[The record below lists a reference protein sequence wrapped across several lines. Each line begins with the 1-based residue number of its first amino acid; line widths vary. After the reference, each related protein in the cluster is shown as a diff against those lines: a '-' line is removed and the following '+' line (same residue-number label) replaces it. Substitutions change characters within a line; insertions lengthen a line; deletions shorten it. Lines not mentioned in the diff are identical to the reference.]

1 MLAHSHSELFSEIAA
16 LFEAGGS
23 IIFALVLVAF
33 AIFFWV
39 SALFKKLFFACQ
51 RSRFYEDEISRRL
64 NAGESYA
71 SIHAWLDGK
80 KGIVP
85 KILNYSLGDN
95 SGTYEEVKHSF
106 DEARD
111 AEINQIDKEF
121 GVLKALIKAAPLLG
135 LLGTVIGMV
144 DSFSVFTLN
153 FLNGPDLIAHGIS
166 KALITTQI
174 GLIIALPGLFG
185 LQYLKSL
192 RNKLDQTIGQLDF
205 HLKSL
210 NIKEQ
215 ISARSSINLE
225 SQA

>member
-1 MLAHSHSELFSEIAA
+1 MRSATLSELLREISS
-16 LFEAGGS
+16 LFEAGGT

-33 AIFFWV
+33 AIFFWIF
-39 SALFKKLFFACQ
+39 AIFQKLYFSCL
-51 RSRFYEDEISRRL
+51 RSRYYENEIAQRL
-64 NAGESYA
+64 NNGDSYE
-71 SIHAWLDGK
+71 SIHTWLSDK
-80 KGIVP
+80 TGIVP
-85 KILNYSLGDN
+85 KILNYSLADRGEDY
-95 SGTYEEVKHSF
+95 SEIKHCF

-121 GVLKALIKAAPLLG
+121 GVLKALVKSAPLLG

-144 DSFSVFTLN
+144 DSFSVFNLD
-153 FLNGPDLIAHGIS
+153 FLSGPDLIAHGIS

-192 RNKLDQTIGQLDF
+192 RDKLDRTIGQLDF

-210 NIKEQ
+210 SIKQ
-215 ISARSSINLE
+215 KISSRSSNNMELK
-225 SQA
+225 A